1 MRLPDEL
8 VEVAWSHARG
18 KRLGGGH
25 QPILTPVPPFPGL
38 RCRHVTLLYAIGLG
52 ALANVAVAIVGRLL
66 RLAGGRFDP
75 SGESLVVG
83 VAAAVIVASIGLGA
97 RRELIR
103 IALLGLAAHAAL
115 VINRFLGV
123 AFTGRTPGDGSVDAF
138 LFTPLALALLA
149 GGLVLGVAGG
159 LIARG
164 FQLRLP
170 WRPPV
175 RLVRAAGFAFVAAT
189 IAGVVWPAPFLAKL
203 FGDTDLATALLS
215 LPLILAGPL
224 AGGAYASRVSV
235 DYRSIALLGAYTT
248 LPIIVT
254 LVAGTIAGVGRL
266 GDPRFDI
273 VAGQLRGT
281 IVLSWFLVAM
291 RLAAWPLG
299 AAFAQGF
306 LAPEGP
312 APVKQAP

>member
-1 MRLPDEL
+1 
-8 VEVAWSHARG
+8 
-18 KRLGGGH
+18 
-25 QPILTPVPPFPGL
+25 
-38 RCRHVTLLYAIGLG
+38 VTLLYAIGIG
-52 ALANVAVAIVGRLL
+52 ALANVAIAVVGRLL

-75 SGESLVVG
+75 SGESVVVG
-83 VAAAVIVASIGLGA
+83 VAAAIIVATVGLGA

-115 VINRFLGV
+115 LINRFLGV
-123 AFTGRTPGDGSVDAF
+123 TFTGRTPGDGSSDPF

-149 GGLVLGVAGG
+149 GALVLGVAVG
-159 LIARG
+159 LFARG

-170 WRPPV
+170 WRPPE
-175 RLVRAAGFAFVAAT
+175 RLVRAAGFAFVVGT
-189 IAGVVWPAPFLAKL
+189 IAGVIWPAPFLAL
-203 FGDTDLATALLS
+203 LLGDADLSTALLS

-224 AGGAYASRVSV
+224 AGGLYAARAGV
-235 DYRSIALLGAYTT
+235 DYRRIALLGAYMT
-248 LPIIVT
+248 LPVIVT

-266 GDPRFDI
+266 GDPRFEI

-291 RLAAWPLG
+291 RLAGWPLG

-306 LAPEGP
+306 LASDGP
-312 APVKQAP
+312 APAEQAP